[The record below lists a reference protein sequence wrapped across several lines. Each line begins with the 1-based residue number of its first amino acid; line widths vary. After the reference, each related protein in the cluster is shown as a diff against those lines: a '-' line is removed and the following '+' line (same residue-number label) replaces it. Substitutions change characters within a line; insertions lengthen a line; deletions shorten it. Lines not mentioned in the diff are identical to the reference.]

1 MNFKQDELPVKRK
14 EIFIE
19 MKIFLQI
26 LLSLVNSHSS
36 LVRTELLH
44 HYFLQDVWE
53 DKLRPSSTA
62 HGSFFFFLRR
72 KKREIKEV
80 LGRQAFATI
89 C

>member
-14 EIFIE
+14 EIFTE

-44 HYFLQDVWE
+44 HYYLQDVWE

-80 LGRQAFATI
+80 LGTQAFATI